1 LGRLSRQNRIP
12 YLMTF
17 LDSPMA
23 LDVTEVFIQYQ
34 NSLDKDVSKLL
45 KQGKEPFGFPGLR
58 LTRTTI
64 ESKSINSIRGSTIIM
79 AGSGMCTG
87 GRIKH
92 HLVQNISRPESTIL
106 FVGYQAKGTLGRL
119 ILDGRPE
126 VRIHGQSYPVRAK
139 IEQIQGFSAH
149 AGQHDLFKWLDA
161 FRSPPARLFLTHGEK
176 ESSRD
181 LSELIRKK
189 KKWKVATPRY
199 LDEWDL

>member
-1 LGRLSRQNRIP
+1 
-12 YLMTF
+12 
-17 LDSPMA
+17 
-23 LDVTEVFIQYQ
+23 
-34 NSLDKDVSKLL
+34 
-45 KQGKEPFGFPGLR
+45 
-58 LTRTTI
+58 
-64 ESKSINSIRGSTIIM
+64 
-79 AGSGMCTG
+79 
-87 GRIKH
+87 
-92 HLVQNISRPESTIL
+92 
-106 FVGYQAKGTLGRL
+106 
-119 ILDGRPE
+119 
-126 VRIHGQSYPVRAK
+126 VRAK